1 VRLPRFVLLA
11 ICLVLTAAAYYLI
24 LFTGLASP
32 YRGSYGGAVIT
43 DVVAVLAI
51 FACLEVIRTETIT
64 ATRAVAGALAVP
76 LLLVILLT
84 LWYGVQRYAA
94 G

>member
-1 VRLPRFVLLA
+1 VRIPRFVLLA
-11 ICLVLTAAAYYLI
+11 LCVLLTAAAYYLI
-24 LFTGLASP
+24 LFTQLASP

-51 FACLEVIRTETIT
+51 FACLEVIRTERVT
-64 ATRAVAGALAVP
+64 AARAVAGALAAP

-84 LWYGVQRYAA
+84 LWYGLRRYAA
-94 G
+94 